1 MATSALCDDLAY
13 SLATGIGVTNLT
25 VTGGTISLTVGT
37 DLLVASLEIVIVTGG
52 GLSTLATIL
61 GGTDGQV
68 KVLIFQD
75 NNVDMTDGLKAGG
88 AFYLNHMPALTD
100 FTPAVDDV
108 LVLVNIGGDGGLTT
122 HGYWKEVY
130 RTISVK

>member
-1 MATSALCDDLAY
+1 MNALVAAY

-25 VTGGTISLTVGT
+25 VSGGTISLTVGT

-75 NNVDMTDGLKAGG
+75 NNVDMTDGLKATAG

-100 FTPAVDDV
+100 FAPAVDDV
-108 LVLVNIGGDGGLTT
+108 LVLVNIGGDGGLTAD
-122 HGYWKEVY
+122 GYWKEVY